1 MIALIITLIIVG
13 AFLYFIN
20 YGPVPLPV
28 WVKWLINAICCI
40 GLLLYAANVLFGYQF
55 PGAR

>member
-13 AFLYFIN
+13 VALYFLSRA
-20 YGPVPLPV
+20 PFLPQ
-28 WVKWLINAICCI
+28 WIKWLIYAIAVI
-40 GLLLYAANVLFGYQF
+40 GLLLYAANVLFGYHF